1 MICWKRK
8 KVRGKNK
15 ARKRR
20 KRDKP
25 PADCDDGGVDLE
37 SRYLSQQLGRGDAEG
52 VANKEGIEQAKDGNA
67 STPGRHS
74 DKKAE
79 GDSVVSAAAELEAI
93 ETSINGCSGLHG
105 YQKFDTKIVACHIC
119 KNKILTIA
127 NANPLP

>member
-1 MICWKRK
+1 MS
-8 KVRGKNK
+8 GKNK

-52 VANKEGIEQAKDGNA
+52 VANKEGVEQGKDGNA

-93 ETSINGCSGLHG
+93 ENIHQWRLQPPWLSKSRQENCR
-105 YQKFDTKIVACHIC
+105 V
-119 KNKILTIA
+119 
-127 NANPLP
+127 